1 MSPARKSV
9 EPPREF
15 SIQRDLTPGHYALF
29 KAFPGLE
36 KVEAFQKLPHDKAEK
51 EILSK
56 TSVELIPEDVWMYVA
71 PREMPALG
79 RRAGWRPV
87 VSQEDC
93 VVVGHSHLS
102 ESPSLIV
109 YLDILHELCHVLQRH
124 HGRELWDPKFA
135 YVDRPTEL
143 EAYEV
148 AVREARRLGAGDAFL
163 RDYLRVEWVS
173 EKDFR
178 RLLKHLRVA
187 PN

>member
-1 MSPARKSV
+1 M
-9 EPPREF
+9 EPPPEF
-15 SIQRDLTPGHYALF
+15 SIQRDLAPGRYPLF
-29 KAFPGLE
+29 KAFPGLG
-36 KVEAFQKLPHDKAEK
+36 KVGAFRSLPRDAEEREVLQKTR
-51 EILSK
+51 I
-56 TSVELIPEDVWMYVA
+56 ELISEDIWMYVA
-71 PREMPALG
+71 PRELPAMG

-93 VVVGHSHLS
+93 VVVGHGHLS
-102 ESPSLIV
+102 GSPSLVV

-124 HGRELWDPKFA
+124 HGRELWDPKFS

-148 AVREARRLGAGDAFL
+148 AVREARRLGASDAFL
-163 RDYLRVEWVS
+163 RDYLRVEWIT

-178 RLLKHLRVA
+178 RLLKHLSVA